1 MTKYLLGGNIPDTEI
16 ELFSSNY
23 SVRWMVMLLAMIREV
38 IQSPA
43 ETSVFEYNILSTNI
57 ALLEGTVAVD
67 IFFPQSLSVDKRDE
81 EENE

>member
-23 SVRWMVMLLAMIREV
+23 SVQQMIMPLAIIREV

-43 ETSVFEYNILSTNI
+43 ETSVFEYNILSANI
-57 ALLEGTVAVD
+57 ALLEGTVAVG
-67 IFFPQSLSVDKRDE
+67 IFFSPKSLCR
-81 EENE
+81 